1 MNHLLFIGNLG
12 AGEIIVIALVVLLLF
27 GGKKI
32 PELMKGLGK
41 GLDALLGDDFTNE
54 PEVKSSLFLPI
65 SQVESCAAQPRKQ
78 FDPDA
83 LADLAD
89 SIRQHGIIQ
98 PLTVRKLQS
107 GYYQIIAGERRWR
120 ASRAAGLKEVPVR
133 ILEAD
138 DKLAM
143 ELALV
148 ENLQREDLNAIE
160 EAQGIKALMDTLSLT
175 QDEAAERV
183 GKSRPAVA
191 NALRL
196 LKLPD
201 SVIALVSD
209 GKLSPGHARALLGF
223 KDEQDII
230 ETADLIIE
238 KGLTVR
244 DVEKLV
250 KKRNKEPKAEK
261 PAARRASYYDE
272 VELALTDFLGRK
284 VKVGTKPGKESGVL
298 EIDFF
303 DKDDLTRLADAL
315 KSLGD

>member
-1 MNHLLFIGNLG
+1 M
-12 AGEIIVIALVVLLLF
+12 AA
-27 GGKKI
+27 KKG
-32 PELMKGLGK
+32 GLGR
-41 GLDALLGDDFTNE
+41 GLDALFADNSIEEIASTSAVKLKIMDIE
-54 PEVKSSLFLPI
+54 PNRD
-65 SQVESCAAQPRKQ
+65 QPRKI
-78 FDPDA
+78 FDEDA
-83 LADLAD
+83 LAELAD
-89 SIRQHGIIQ
+89 SIAKHGVIQ
-98 PLTVRKLQS
+98 PLLVRPMPDGS
-107 GYYQIIAGERRWR
+107 YQLVAGERRWR
-120 ASRAAGLKEVPVR
+120 ASRMAGLTEVPVV
-133 ILEAD
+133 IKELSDDEAM
-138 DKLAM
+138 A
-143 ELALV
+143 LALI

-315 KSLGD
+315 KSLCLLYTSPRPRD

>member
-1 MNHLLFIGNLG
+1 M
-12 AGEIIVIALVVLLLF
+12 AA
-27 GGKKI
+27 KKG
-32 PELMKGLGK
+32 GLGR
-41 GLDALLGDDFTNE
+41 GLDALFADNSIEEIASTSAVKLKIMDIE
-54 PEVKSSLFLPI
+54 PNRD
-65 SQVESCAAQPRKQ
+65 QPRKI
-78 FDPDA
+78 FDEDA
-83 LADLAD
+83 LAELAD
-89 SIRQHGIIQ
+89 SIAKHGVIQ
-98 PLTVRKLQS
+98 PLLVRPMPDG
-107 GYYQIIAGERRWR
+107 GYQLVAGERRWR
-120 ASRAAGLKEVPVR
+120 ASRMAGLTEVPVV
-133 ILEAD
+133 IKELSDDEAM
-138 DKLAM
+138 A
-143 ELALV
+143 LALI

>member
-1 MNHLLFIGNLG
+1 M
-12 AGEIIVIALVVLLLF
+12 AA
-27 GGKKI
+27 KKG
-32 PELMKGLGK
+32 GLGR
-41 GLDALLGDDFTNE
+41 GLDALFADNSIEEIASTSAVKLKIMDIE
-54 PEVKSSLFLPI
+54 PNRD
-65 SQVESCAAQPRKQ
+65 QPRKI
-78 FDPDA
+78 FDEDA
-83 LADLAD
+83 LAELAD
-89 SIRQHGIIQ
+89 SIAKHGVIQ
-98 PLTVRKLQS
+98 PLLVRPMPDGS
-107 GYYQIIAGERRWR
+107 YQLVAGERRWR
-120 ASRAAGLKEVPVR
+120 ASRMAGLPEVPVV
-133 ILEAD
+133 IKELSDDEAM
-138 DKLAM
+138 A
-143 ELALV
+143 LALI

-238 KGLTVR
+238 KVLTVR

-250 KKRNKEPKAEK
+250 KKRNKEPKAER

-284 VKVGTKPGKESGVL
+284 VKVGTKPGRESGVL

>member
-1 MNHLLFIGNLG
+1 M
-12 AGEIIVIALVVLLLF
+12 AA
-27 GGKKI
+27 KKG
-32 PELMKGLGK
+32 GLGR
-41 GLDALLGDDFTNE
+41 GLDALFADNSIEEIASTSAVKLKIMDIE
-54 PEVKSSLFLPI
+54 PNRD
-65 SQVESCAAQPRKQ
+65 QPRKI
-78 FDPDA
+78 FDEDA
-83 LADLAD
+83 LAELAD
-89 SIRQHGIIQ
+89 SIAKHGVIQ
-98 PLTVRKLQS
+98 PLLVRPMPDGS
-107 GYYQIIAGERRWR
+107 YQLVAGERRWR
-120 ASRAAGLKEVPVR
+120 ASRMAGLTEVPVV
-133 ILEAD
+133 IKELSDDEAM
-138 DKLAM
+138 A
-143 ELALV
+143 LALI

-160 EAQGIKALMDTLSLT
+160 ESQGIKALMDTLSLT

>member
-1 MNHLLFIGNLG
+1 M
-12 AGEIIVIALVVLLLF
+12 AA
-27 GGKKI
+27 KKG
-32 PELMKGLGK
+32 GLGR
-41 GLDALLGDDFTNE
+41 GLDALFADNSIEEIASTSAVKLKIMDIE
-54 PEVKSSLFLPI
+54 PNRD
-65 SQVESCAAQPRKQ
+65 QPRKI
-78 FDPDA
+78 FDEDA
-83 LADLAD
+83 LAELAD
-89 SIRQHGIIQ
+89 SIAKHGVIQ
-98 PLTVRKLQS
+98 PLLVRPMPDGS
-107 GYYQIIAGERRWR
+107 YQLVAGERRWR
-120 ASRAAGLKEVPVR
+120 ASRMAGLTEVPVV
-133 ILEAD
+133 IKELSDDEAM
-138 DKLAM
+138 A
-143 ELALV
+143 LALI

-201 SVIALVSD
+201 SAIALVSD

-223 KDEQDII
+223 KDEKDII

>member
-1 MNHLLFIGNLG
+1 M
-12 AGEIIVIALVVLLLF
+12 AA
-27 GGKKI
+27 KKG
-32 PELMKGLGK
+32 GLGR
-41 GLDALLGDDFTNE
+41 GLDALFADNSIEEIASTSAVKLKIMDIE
-54 PEVKSSLFLPI
+54 PNRD
-65 SQVESCAAQPRKQ
+65 QPRKI
-78 FDPDA
+78 FDEDA
-83 LADLAD
+83 LAELAD
-89 SIRQHGIIQ
+89 SIAKHGVIQ
-98 PLTVRKLQS
+98 PLLVRPMPDGS
-107 GYYQIIAGERRWR
+107 YQLVAGERRWR
-120 ASRAAGLKEVPVR
+120 ASRMAGLTEVPVV
-133 ILEAD
+133 IKELSDDEAM
-138 DKLAM
+138 A
-143 ELALV
+143 LALI

-303 DKDDLTRLADAL
+303 DKDDLTRRADAL

>member
-1 MNHLLFIGNLG
+1 M
-12 AGEIIVIALVVLLLF
+12 AA
-27 GGKKI
+27 KKG
-32 PELMKGLGK
+32 GLGR
-41 GLDALLGDDFTNE
+41 GLDALFADNSIEEIASTSAVKLKIMDIE
-54 PEVKSSLFLPI
+54 PNRD
-65 SQVESCAAQPRKQ
+65 QPRKI
-78 FDPDA
+78 FDEDA
-83 LADLAD
+83 LAELAD
-89 SIRQHGIIQ
+89 SIAKHGVIQ
-98 PLTVRKLQS
+98 PLLVRPMPDGS
-107 GYYQIIAGERRWR
+107 YQLVAGERRWR
-120 ASRAAGLKEVPVR
+120 ASRMAGLTEVPVV
-133 ILEAD
+133 IKELSDDEA
-138 DKLAM
+138 M
-143 ELALV
+143 TLALI

-244 DVEKLV
+244 DVEKIV

>member
-1 MNHLLFIGNLG
+1 M
-12 AGEIIVIALVVLLLF
+12 AA
-27 GGKKI
+27 KKG
-32 PELMKGLGK
+32 GLGR
-41 GLDALLGDDFTNE
+41 GLDALFADNSIEEIASTSAVKLKIMDIE
-54 PEVKSSLFLPI
+54 PNRD
-65 SQVESCAAQPRKQ
+65 QPRKI
-78 FDPDA
+78 FDEDA
-83 LADLAD
+83 LAELAD
-89 SIRQHGIIQ
+89 SIAKHGVIQ
-98 PLTVRKLQS
+98 PLLVRPMPDGS
-107 GYYQIIAGERRWR
+107 YQLVAGERRWR
-120 ASRAAGLKEVPVR
+120 ASRMAGLTEVPVV
-133 ILEAD
+133 IKELSDDEAM
-138 DKLAM
+138 A
-143 ELALV
+143 LALI

-230 ETADLIIE
+230 ETADLIM
-238 KGLTVR
+238 TVR

>member
-1 MNHLLFIGNLG
+1 M
-12 AGEIIVIALVVLLLF
+12 AA
-27 GGKKI
+27 KKG
-32 PELMKGLGK
+32 GLGR
-41 GLDALLGDDFTNE
+41 GLDALFADNSIEEIASTSAVKLKIMDIE
-54 PEVKSSLFLPI
+54 PNRD
-65 SQVESCAAQPRKQ
+65 QPRKI
-78 FDPDA
+78 FDEDA
-83 LADLAD
+83 LAELAD
-89 SIRQHGIIQ
+89 SIAKHGVIQ
-98 PLTVRKLQS
+98 PLLVRPMPDGS
-107 GYYQIIAGERRWR
+107 YQLVAGERRWR
-120 ASRAAGLKEVPVR
+120 ASRMAGLTEVPVV
-133 ILEAD
+133 IKELSDDEAM
-138 DKLAM
+138 A
-143 ELALV
+143 LALI

-284 VKVGTKPGKESGVL
+284 VKVGTKPGKE
-298 EIDFF
+298 IDFF

>member
-1 MNHLLFIGNLG
+1 M
-12 AGEIIVIALVVLLLF
+12 AA
-27 GGKKI
+27 KKG
-32 PELMKGLGK
+32 GLGR
-41 GLDALLGDDFTNE
+41 GLDALFADNSIEEIASTSAVKLKIMDIE
-54 PEVKSSLFLPI
+54 PNRD
-65 SQVESCAAQPRKQ
+65 QPRKI
-78 FDPDA
+78 FDEDA
-83 LADLAD
+83 LAELAD
-89 SIRQHGIIQ
+89 SIAKHGVIQ
-98 PLTVRKLQS
+98 PLLVRPMPDGS
-107 GYYQIIAGERRWR
+107 YQLVAGERRWR
-120 ASRAAGLKEVPVR
+120 ASRMAGLTEVPVV
-133 ILEAD
+133 IKELSDDEAM
-138 DKLAM
+138 A
-143 ELALV
+143 LALI

-223 KDEQDII
+223 RDEQDII

-303 DKDDLTRLADAL
+303 DKEDLSRLADAL

>member
-1 MNHLLFIGNLG
+1 M
-12 AGEIIVIALVVLLLF
+12 AA
-27 GGKKI
+27 KKG
-32 PELMKGLGK
+32 GLGR
-41 GLDALLGDDFTNE
+41 GLDALFANNSIEEIASTSAVKLKIMDIE
-54 PEVKSSLFLPI
+54 PNRD
-65 SQVESCAAQPRKQ
+65 QPRKI
-78 FDPDA
+78 FDEDA
-83 LADLAD
+83 LAELAD
-89 SIRQHGIIQ
+89 SIAKHGVIQ
-98 PLTVRKLQS
+98 PLLVRPMPDGS
-107 GYYQIIAGERRWR
+107 YQLVAGERRWR
-120 ASRAAGLKEVPVR
+120 ASRMAGLTEVPVV
-133 ILEAD
+133 IKELSDDEAM
-138 DKLAM
+138 A
-143 ELALV
+143 LALI

>member
-1 MNHLLFIGNLG
+1 M
-12 AGEIIVIALVVLLLF
+12 AA
-27 GGKKI
+27 KKG
-32 PELMKGLGK
+32 GLGR
-41 GLDALLGDDFTNE
+41 GLDALFADNSIEEIASTSAVKLKIMDIE
-54 PEVKSSLFLPI
+54 PNRD
-65 SQVESCAAQPRKQ
+65 QPRKI
-78 FDPDA
+78 FDEDA
-83 LADLAD
+83 LAELAD
-89 SIRQHGIIQ
+89 SIAKHGVIQ
-98 PLTVRKLQS
+98 PLLVRPMPDGS
-107 GYYQIIAGERRWR
+107 YQLVAGERRWR
-120 ASRAAGLKEVPVR
+120 ASRMAGLTEVPVV
-133 ILEAD
+133 IKELSDEEAM
-138 DKLAM
+138 A
-143 ELALV
+143 LALI

-261 PAARRASYYDE
+261 SAARRASYYDE

-315 KSLGD
+315 KGLGD

>member
-1 MNHLLFIGNLG
+1 M
-12 AGEIIVIALVVLLLF
+12 AA
-27 GGKKI
+27 KKG
-32 PELMKGLGK
+32 GLGR
-41 GLDALLGDDFTNE
+41 GLDALFADNSIEEIASTSAVKLKIMDIE
-54 PEVKSSLFLPI
+54 PNRD
-65 SQVESCAAQPRKQ
+65 QPRKI
-78 FDPDA
+78 FDEDA
-83 LADLAD
+83 LAELAD
-89 SIRQHGIIQ
+89 SIAKHGVIQ
-98 PLTVRKLQS
+98 PLLVRPMPDGS
-107 GYYQIIAGERRWR
+107 YQLVAGERRWR
-120 ASRAAGLKEVPVR
+120 ASRMAGLTEVPVV
-133 ILEAD
+133 IKELSDDEAM
-138 DKLAM
+138 A
-143 ELALV
+143 LALI

-160 EAQGIKALMDTLSLT
+160 EAQGIKAFMDTLSLT

-261 PAARRASYYDE
+261 PAARRESYYDE

>member
-1 MNHLLFIGNLG
+1 M
-12 AGEIIVIALVVLLLF
+12 AA
-27 GGKKI
+27 KKG
-32 PELMKGLGK
+32 GLGR
-41 GLDALLGDDFTNE
+41 GLDALFADNSIEEIASTSAVKLKIMDIE
-54 PEVKSSLFLPI
+54 PNRD
-65 SQVESCAAQPRKQ
+65 QPRKI
-78 FDPDA
+78 FDEGA
-83 LADLAD
+83 LAELAD
-89 SIRQHGIIQ
+89 SIAKHGVIQ
-98 PLTVRKLQS
+98 PLLVRPMPDGS
-107 GYYQIIAGERRWR
+107 YQLVAGERRWR
-120 ASRAAGLKEVPVR
+120 ASRMAGLTEVPVV
-133 ILEAD
+133 IKELSDDEAM
-138 DKLAM
+138 A
-143 ELALV
+143 LALI

>member
-1 MNHLLFIGNLG
+1 M
-12 AGEIIVIALVVLLLF
+12 AA
-27 GGKKI
+27 KKG
-32 PELMKGLGK
+32 GLGR
-41 GLDALLGDDFTNE
+41 GLDALFADNSIEEIAPTSAVKLKIMDIE
-54 PEVKSSLFLPI
+54 PNRD
-65 SQVESCAAQPRKQ
+65 QPRKI
-78 FDPDA
+78 FDEDA
-83 LADLAD
+83 LAELAD
-89 SIRQHGIIQ
+89 SIAKHGVIQ
-98 PLTVRKLQS
+98 PLLVRPMPDGS
-107 GYYQIIAGERRWR
+107 YQLVAGERRWR
-120 ASRAAGLKEVPVR
+120 ASRMAGLTEVPVV
-133 ILEAD
+133 IKELSDDEAM
-138 DKLAM
+138 A
-143 ELALV
+143 LALI